1 MRSIGVRELR
11 QNASKY
17 LRLVEAGETIEVTD
31 RGRPVAKLTPL
42 EKPNPKTRAEEIIEA
57 LTGRGLLT
65 PGKEPWPPPPPRPP
79 KPGVPLP
86 SEILQEMR
94 DAERF

>member
-42 EKPNPKTRAEEIIEA
+42 EAPKPKTRAEEIIED
-57 LTGRGLLT
+57 LTQRGLLL
-65 PGKEPWPPPPPRPP
+65 PAKEPWPPPPPRPP